1 MVIEKHIMLCLF
13 QDGATALTVASENGF
28 TPIVEALCKAGANVD
43 HTNAVS

>member
-1 MVIEKHIMLCLF
+1 MLCLF